1 MKTKILKLHN
11 FIQREFYS
19 DSRQYFNKR
28 FYFAFESIPF
38 NKNQITHW
46 DNKNELKFLSLVM
59 QHPFIEDLI
68 SYRKKI
74 NTLEEYCDISYDIIT
89 DYFKRL
95 KKENTLYTNDFFES
109 KQEVFANNVV
119 KDKRGDFFINLKTI
133 FSMIEEN
140 HPINLEENNR
150 EQRGGINKKVK
161 SEYNLVALKYMILN
175 EFKKVPFEY
184 TTYEERN
191 KKIVQ
196 KESHIYKEV
205 INSGSVKSGFKNV
218 GNFEIFLNKD
228 KNSNYIDVLKQDTDI
243 ANEKDIV
250 LFLDKLKKNQKM
262 N

>member
-1 MKTKILKLHN
+1 MKTKFLKLHN

-19 DSRQYFNKR
+19 DSKQYFSKR

-38 NKNQITHW
+38 NKNQIIHW

-119 KDKRGDFFINLKTI
+119 KDKRGDFFISLKTI
-133 FSMIEEN
+133 FTMIEEK
-140 HPINLEENNR
+140 HSIDLEENNR
-150 EQRGGINKKVK
+150 EQTSEINKKVK
-161 SEYNLVALKYMILN
+161 SEYNLVALKYMLLN
-175 EFKKVPFEY
+175 EYKKVPFEY
-184 TTYEERN
+184 ITYEERN

-196 KESHIYKEV
+196 KESQTYKEV

-228 KNSNYIDVLKQDTDI
+228 KNSDYIDVLKQDTDI
-243 ANEKDIV
+243 ANEEDII